1 MPISGMYRVRELNY
15 KENWLLQYKFYKEI
29 CSVKK
34 GKKSSINCCMS
45 K

>member
-1 MPISGMYRVRELNY
+1 MPISGMYRVRELSY
-15 KENWLLQYKFYKEI
+15 QENWLLQYKTYEKI

-34 GKKSSINCCMS
+34 VEKSSINCSMS